1 MNGEIQALRQGGHN
15 VGEKDRKG
23 GGGVA
28 LGDRTGLCGS
38 WRPMSARWDM

>member
-23 GGGVA
+23 GGGVEME
-28 LGDRTGLCGS
+28 LWGMEQGFVEVGG
-38 WRPMSARWDM
+38 P